1 MMKRYRTATAAVA
14 MFLAGLANSFAADI
28 LKWDAARDRVD
39 ASIETWTVPQLLQ
52 RVAPATGWEIYLDPE
67 ITNRIPTKFT
77 GKAQGEALRRLLG
90 DYSYALVPETN
101 SASKFFVFRNSRDQ
115 ATRAI
120 QPLAASSKVSTNRIG
135 NELIVTL
142 KPGEKIEDLAKK
154 LGAKIVGRSDGQN
167 TYRLRFDDEKSAN
180 TARSSLQGDASVE
193 SVDSNYSVSRP
204 ETTQPLGLPGG
215 PLPLIPKASPDGKY
229 VVVGLVDSAI
239 QPKEG
244 GLAQFLL
251 PGITVDGAA
260 ATDGPS
266 HGTGMAQA
274 IMWALAGA
282 GGDKSTTVR
291 LLPVNV
297 FGAGGES
304 TTTYDIAVGVY
315 KAVNGG
321 AMIVNMSLGGDGD
334 SSFLHQTIK
343 SAHDQGVVF
352 LGAAGNQPTSTPVFP
367 AAYEET
373 IAVAAGNRD
382 GSLTSYSGR
391 GDWVD
396 LIAPGSGMISFDGQQ
411 FWETGTSHS
420 TAVATG
426 VTAATAEQ
434 TKEFGAQLEARIRGA
449 RRLK

>member
-1 MMKRYRTATAAVA
+1 MKRYQTGAAAVA
-14 MFLAGLANSFAADI
+14 VFLAGLASSLAADT

-39 ASIETWTVPQLLQ
+39 AIIETWTVPQLLQ
-52 RVAPATGWEIYLDPE
+52 RVATATGWEIYLDPE
-67 ITNRIPTKFT
+67 ITNRIPAKFT
-77 GKAQGEALRRLLG
+77 GKEQGEALRRLLG

-115 ATRAI
+115 ATQVI
-120 QPLAASSKVSTNRIG
+120 QPLATAKSTNRIS

-142 KPGEKIEDLAKK
+142 KPGEKIEDIAKR

-167 TYRLRFDDEKSAN
+167 TYRLRFDDSKSTE
-180 TARSSLQGDASVE
+180 TARTALQSDSAVE
-193 SVDSNYSVSRP
+193 SVDNNYYVSRP
-204 ETTQPLGLPGG
+204 ETTQALGLPGG

-244 GLAQFLL
+244 GLSQFLL
-251 PGITVDGAA
+251 PGVTVEETPGG
-260 ATDGPS
+260 DGPS
-266 HGTGMAQA
+266 HGTAMAQA
-274 IMWALAGA
+274 ILRSLAGA
-282 GGDKSTTVR
+282 SGEKSTTVR
-291 LLPVNV
+291 LYPVNV
-297 FGAGGES
+297 FGAGGEA

-352 LGAAGNQPTSTPVFP
+352 FGAAGNQPVTTPVYP

-382 GSLTSYSGR
+382 GTLTSYSGR

-396 LIAPGSGMISFDGQQ
+396 LIAPGTGAFSFDGTQ
-411 FWETGTSHS
+411 FLETGTSHS

-426 VTAATAEQ
+426 VAAGIAQKTG
-434 TKEFGAQLEARIRGA
+434 EFGLKLETRIRG
-449 RRLK
+449 RRIQ